1 MSLTVEVY
9 LRWKLQISP
18 FFVSGK
24 TWKISSVSNTY
35 LLHCIYIYI
44 SSLSHSLSH
53 AHTHAMLLWNLGST
67 VALDLY
73 NNNIVWHKKNI
84 RKHKKNDRFCLMLLW
99 GGGGGGGIKSSDEN
113 DQYQKQNYDK
123 TQNTIIS
130 LVWPWKHQKVKN
142 GHRQAYGSRYIEGGS
157 KNVPRINREMEQFE
171 YVLLQVY
178 SRQG

>member
-1 MSLTVEVY
+1 
-9 LRWKLQISP
+9 
-18 FFVSGK
+18 
-24 TWKISSVSNTY
+24 
-35 LLHCIYIYI
+35 
-44 SSLSHSLSH
+44 
-53 AHTHAMLLWNLGST
+53 MLLWNLGST

-99 GGGGGGGIKSSDEN
+99 GGGGGGIKSSDEN